1 MNTTNPTTRTQT
13 GSPVTPTDAELQ
25 AAVVDELTWVPDVD
39 ATHVGVAAAD
49 GAVTLSGEVGSFP
62 EKRLAVKA
70 AQRVRGAQGVADEIT
85 VRTTFGAANDTDVA
99 REAGEAIERAVNVP
113 GTVRVAVHDHVV
125 TLTGAVTWQYQRVA
139 AGRAVHYLK
148 GVREVYNLITI
159 SPGVA
164 TAGIRAE
171 INEALVRNAQL
182 DGRAI
187 SVSADARG
195 MVTLTGT
202 VRSWGERRQAEQ
214 ACWSAPGVLGVT
226 DHLHVER

>member
-1 MNTTNPTTRTQT
+1 MTTTARTTAPP
-13 GSPVTPTDAELQ
+13 GPTDAELQ
-25 AAVVDELTWVPDVD
+25 AAVVSELIWVKDVD
-39 ATHVGVAAAD
+39 ATHIGVAASG

-70 AQRVRGAQGVADEIT
+70 AQRVRGANGVADEMT
-85 VRTTFGAANDTDVA
+85 VRTTFGVGNDTDVA

-113 GTVRVAVHDHVV
+113 PTVRVAVHDHVV
-125 TLTGAVTWQYQRVA
+125 TLSGAVTWQYQRVA

-148 GVREVYNLITI
+148 GVRDVFNLITI
-159 SPGVA
+159 SPGIA

-171 INEALVRNAQL
+171 IGEALVRNAQV
-182 DGRAI
+182 DGRTVTVTAD
-187 SVSADARG
+187 SAG